1 MLRCSFNSWQWVTLI
16 CFCQKLGGYGHDL
29 GYCVPLLFFLLFLEA
44 SEIVKD
50 ITIHVS
56 LGCCALQFS
65 ELAPSER
72 VQGVQCRDPNWGP
85 G

>member
-1 MLRCSFNSWQWVTLI
+1 M
-16 CFCQKLGGYGHDL
+16 
-29 GYCVPLLFFLLFLEA
+29 PLLFFLLFLEA